1 MNKPASVVSKMET
14 TGAATLTPG
23 QTPNQQSIRQPT
35 TSQSI
40 RKGHYKMNRPTS
52 IYPSRIARGLVDVCD
67 QDGHYLTSARAYDGV
82 VSATANGT
90 RLFVNYSTKTDIYE
104 CASGNA
110 QLVSTTYH

>member
-1 MNKPASVVSKMET
+1 
-14 TGAATLTPG
+14 
-23 QTPNQQSIRQPT
+23 
-35 TSQSI
+35 
-40 RKGHYKMNRPTS
+40 MNRPTS
-52 IYPSRIARGLVDVCD
+52 IYPSRIARGLIDVCD

-90 RLFVNYSTKTDIYE
+90 RLFVNYATKTDIYE